1 MNNLYKEIDDY
12 IDALE
17 QKSYTEFAGKIKD
30 AKLSGCMASEIL
42 GLVSLELKDYSRFLS
57 EKDEVLI
64 QTVVELLDKINA
76 WFKLY

>member
-1 MNNLYKEIDDY
+1 
-12 IDALE
+12 
-17 QKSYTEFAGKIKD
+17 
-30 AKLSGCMASEIL
+30 MASEIL